1 MTYYPI
7 ISVSGNILTYP
18 GGTLEVDLLPDDFA
32 PELYRIS
39 VEIVTELSEPDE
51 FGEQREIVTENVC
64 LVALADITPYTPS
77 DYLVVVDE
85 RYGSSIR
92 RSDGASIPV
101 AIGNRDYQEFLIVD
115 TELEYCPRE
124 YHPTVEERWAA
135 IRSRRDMLLATC
147 EWTQIPDVPLT
158 EEQKEAWREYRQ
170 ALRDLPQTFATPE
183 GVVWPKP
190 PALIEEREKP

>member
-1 MTYYPI
+1 MPYYHI
-7 ISVSGNILTYP
+7 ISISGNVLTYP
-18 GGTLEVDLLPDDFA
+18 GGTLTVDQLPEGFT

-39 VEIVTELSEPDE
+39 VETVTELSEPDE
-51 FGEQREIVTENVC
+51 FGEPQENTVENVN

-101 AIGNRDYQEFLIVD
+101 ASGNRDYQEFLVVD

-124 YHPTVEERWAA
+124 YHPTEEEKWAD
-135 IRSRRDMLLATC
+135 IRSRRNALLTAC
-147 EWTQIPDVPLT
+147 DWTQVADAPLT
-158 EEQKEAWREYRQ
+158 EEQKTAWRNYRQ
-170 ALRDLPQTFATPE
+170 ALRDIPQAFATPE
-183 GVVWPKP
+183 DVVWPDSP
-190 PALIEEREKP
+190 MRAAP